1 MAVLK
6 KAAKKAVPKK
16 AVPKVEAP
24 KQIVLSQEQYDTL
37 SSVSTEISS
46 LIYALQGVFVNESD
60 NIREVACQI
69 GVIKA
74 NLDANHTKL
83 SDIVTAVD
91 PNPYVWEY
99 DSDDDDN
106 DDEENN

>member
-6 KAAKKAVPKK
+6 KAAKKAAKK

-24 KQIVLSQEQYDTL
+24 KEIVLSQERYDTL

-46 LIYALQGVFVNESD
+46 LIYALQGVFVNEND
-60 NIREVACQI
+60 NIREVAFQV

-74 NLDANHTKL
+74 NLDAQHTKL
-83 SDIVTAVD
+83 SEIVSDID

-99 DSDDDDN
+99 DSDDDN

>member
-6 KAAKKAVPKK
+6 KAAKKKAAKK

-24 KQIVLSQEQYDTL
+24 KEIVLSQEQYDTL
-37 SSVSTEISS
+37 SAVSTEMNS
-46 LIYALQGVFVNESD
+46 LIYALQGVFVNEND
-60 NIREVACQI
+60 NIREVAFQV
-69 GVIKA
+69 GVIKS
-74 NLDANHTKL
+74 NLDAQHTKL

-91 PNPYVWEY
+91 PNPYEWQF
-99 DSDDDDN
+99 DLDDDDN

>member
-6 KAAKKAVPKK
+6 KAAKKAAKK

-37 SSVSTEISS
+37 SSVGTEINS
-46 LIYALQGVFVNESD
+46 LIYALQGVFVNEND
-60 NIREVACQI
+60 NVREVAFQV

-74 NLDANHTKL
+74 NLDAQHTKL

>member
-6 KAAKKAVPKK
+6 KAAKKKAAKK

-24 KQIVLSQEQYDTL
+24 KEIVLSQERYDTL

-46 LIYALQGVFVNESD
+46 LIYALQGVFVNEND
-60 NIREVACQI
+60 NIREVAFQV

-74 NLDANHTKL
+74 NLDAQHTKL
-83 SDIVTAVD
+83 SQIVSDVD

-99 DSDDDDN
+99 DSDDDN